1 MNSMDEYEIYDIV
14 PKDDKKHVS
23 FEPPQEI
30 RQILEMWYNNQI
42 DTGQKVLEVLE
53 ELYLEEVTMEYMLY
67 TPLLLAVI
75 DRIYQELYTRVG
87 INRFY

>member
-1 MNSMDEYEIYDIV
+1 
-14 PKDDKKHVS
+14 
-23 FEPPQEI
+23 
-30 RQILEMWYNNQI
+30 MWYNNQI